1 MKRYELD
8 RETKL
13 AEAKVVAKAARA
25 RRNELNELERLV
37 ARFGLTH
44 LSTISST
51 LRSVEAGL
59 DDVGILLPF
68 HVYIINSTCFAAM
81 EHQTMRSDWC

>member
-44 LSTISST
+44 LSTVSSA

-59 DDVGILLPF
+59 DDVGILL
-68 HVYIINSTCFAAM
+68 
-81 EHQTMRSDWC
+81 